1 MHRWPFSALIILA
14 FLKCSTFR
22 SYLANRAL
30 DTADVLTFSVEQKVA
45 GVNVKPCFSNIGL
58 QFAQSGQGFGLR
70 AGSIGAYSTGANNKF
85 YNSGNSYLL
94 INSIHHY
101 PVQPHF
107 RNNKIKAFSESNSL
121 AVGIFDWHG
130 YNFVTQ
136 CEVSVGLYY
145 GIRTGFNIAELGD
158 WLLGWL
164 TIDFLNDDI
173 Y

>member
-1 MHRWPFSALIILA
+1 MTRPAYYPVVILS
-14 FLKCSTFR
+14 FLNCSTFK
-22 SYLANRAL
+22 SYLENRAL
-30 DTADVLTFSVEQKVA
+30 DTADILTLSVEQKVA

-58 QFAQSGQGFGLR
+58 QFAQYGQGLGLR
-70 AGSIGAYSTGANNKF
+70 AGGIGAYSTGANNKF

-107 RNNKIKAFSESNSL
+107 RNNKIKAFNESNSL

-130 YNFVTQ
+130 HNFVTQ
-136 CEVSVGLYY
+136 CEISVGLYY
-145 GIRTGFNIAELGD
+145 GIRSGFNIAEFGD
-158 WLLGWL
+158 WLLGWF
-164 TIDFLNDDI
+164 TIDFLNDDL